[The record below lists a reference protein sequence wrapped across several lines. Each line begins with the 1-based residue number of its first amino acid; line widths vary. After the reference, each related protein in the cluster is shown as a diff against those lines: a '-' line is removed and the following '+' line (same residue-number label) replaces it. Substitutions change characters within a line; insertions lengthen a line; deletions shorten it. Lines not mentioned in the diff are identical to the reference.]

1 VTFTGGS
8 WHFEYSVSREELA
21 AGTELLLRY
30 RESRQRR
37 PRRLARALL
46 TSTLLFV
53 PFLVFVAMTYL
64 DDFLRW
70 LSDEWRASLTDGVM
84 PSLAAIAGLVLLIL
98 LMTKPRDTALPA
110 STIRHEER
118 DVYHVRA
125 TADTTTLRAHAD
137 GMAVELDVRG
147 LQEIV
152 DLDGWLLLLH
162 ADGPVLLPRRIFPD
176 DEAANSFITFIRSL
190 IRRPWR
196 LHRSARRPDGR
207 TKDAADL

>member
-1 VTFTGGS
+1 MTFTGGS

-53 PFLVFVAMTYL
+53 PFLIFIAMTYL
-64 DDFLRW
+64 DDFLKW
-70 LSDEWRASLTDGVM
+70 LSDEWRESLTDGVM
-84 PSLAAIAGLVLLIL
+84 PSLAAIAGLALLIL
-98 LMTKPRDTALPA
+98 LMTKPRDAGLPA
-110 STIRHEER
+110 STTRYEER
-118 DVYHVRA
+118 DIYHVRA
-125 TADTTTLRAHAD
+125 TADATTLRAHAD

-147 LQEIV
+147 LQDIV

-176 DEAANSFITFIRSL
+176 DETANSFITFVRYL
-190 IRRPWR
+190 IRRQWR
-196 LHRSARRPDGR
+196 LRRSTRRSGGR
-207 TKDAADL
+207 AKDAADP

>member
-1 VTFTGGS
+1 MTFTGGS
-8 WHFEYSVSREELA
+8 WHFGYSVSREELA
-21 AGTELLLRY
+21 AGTELLAQY

-46 TSTLLFV
+46 TSSLLFV

-98 LMTKPRDTALPA
+98 LMTKPREAALPV

-125 TADTTTLRAHAD
+125 TADTTTLSAHAD

-152 DLDGWLLLLH
+152 ELDGWLLLLH

-176 DEAANSFITFIRSL
+176 DETANSFITFVRDL

-196 LHRSARRPDGR
+196 LHRGAMRPGGR
-207 TKDAADL
+207 TKDAADP